1 LDFDLINLMAYY
13 NAHPQVSVRKKY
25 EEVEK
30 EIKKILE
37 NKRKDQRTIISESQ
51 RIKQAKVFDKT
62 LDPHYSGIESCG
74 YNRRYDK
81 GINLLRVGWGYP
93 ALTPQ

>member
-1 LDFDLINLMAYY
+1 MAYY

-37 NKRKDQRTIISESQ
+37 NKRKDQRTIISESLK
-51 RIKQAKVFDKT
+51 IKQAKVFDKT
-62 LDPHYSGIESCG
+62 LDTHHSGIDSCG

>member
-1 LDFDLINLMAYY
+1 MAYY

-37 NKRKDQRTIISESQ
+37 NKKKDQRTLISENSKV
-51 RIKQAKVFDKT
+51 KQAKVFERTHEDHHT
-62 LDPHYSGIESCG
+62 GVDSCG

-93 ALTPQ
+93 PLKPE